1 MELLIPPGEGL
12 LRLLSI
18 PSTHDKARLTR
29 CAQRRAP
36 AMMCSSCLTVTPGP
50 NTLRKSSSSAAQKP
64 WHSVAAAQIGQW
76 FSMNKRLPSLPGG
89 FDGFIRTG
97 EGLAT
102 QRIGETSTLRV
113 IDAILTG
120 THEPGTSHHD
130 LLGAFIDCATLHQ
143 LDLEAASHN
152 YRTHESGD
160 SVFIEKRAEEDDV
173 RMRARSV
180 KSPDIGLSVAGCR
193 FLPL

>member
-1 MELLIPPGEGL
+1 MNEKLPP
-12 LRLLSI
+12 
-18 PSTHDKARLTR
+18 
-29 CAQRRAP
+29 
-36 AMMCSSCLTVTPGP
+36 
-50 NTLRKSSSSAAQKP
+50 
-64 WHSVAAAQIGQW
+64 
-76 FSMNKRLPSLPGG
+76 LPGG

-102 QRIGETSTLRV
+102 QRIGETSALRV

-120 THEPGTSHHD
+120 THEPGTSHYD
-130 LLGAFIDCATLHQ
+130 LLRAFIDGATLRQ
-143 LDLEAASHN
+143 LDLEVASHN
-152 YRTHESGD
+152 YRTHEFGD
-160 SVFIEKRAEEDDV
+160 SVFIEKPAEEDDV